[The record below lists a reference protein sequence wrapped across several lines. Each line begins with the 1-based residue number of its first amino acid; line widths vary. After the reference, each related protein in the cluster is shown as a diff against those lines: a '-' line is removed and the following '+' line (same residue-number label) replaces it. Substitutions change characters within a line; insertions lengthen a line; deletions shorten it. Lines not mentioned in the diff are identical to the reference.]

1 MLVGIGECCPFT
13 TGSQR
18 VAVVRA
24 CFFLFLK
31 KKRQPFEIMG
41 LVMSFY
47 GCLCVAE
54 WGDVTGRQL
63 VKVSAPGGVRVEMVV
78 FSFWLGQS
86 QVWVLSVGTRTLP
99 RFCYLARKP
108 DRLLLFFRF
117 YPFCYF

>member
-1 MLVGIGECCPFT
+1 
-13 TGSQR
+13 
-18 VAVVRA
+18 
-24 CFFLFLK
+24 
-31 KKRQPFEIMG
+31 MG
-41 LVMSFY
+41 LVMAFY
-47 GCLCVAE
+47 GYLCVAE

-108 DRLLLFFRF
+108 DRLFCFFFVSIRF
-117 YPFCYF
+117 ATSRLH